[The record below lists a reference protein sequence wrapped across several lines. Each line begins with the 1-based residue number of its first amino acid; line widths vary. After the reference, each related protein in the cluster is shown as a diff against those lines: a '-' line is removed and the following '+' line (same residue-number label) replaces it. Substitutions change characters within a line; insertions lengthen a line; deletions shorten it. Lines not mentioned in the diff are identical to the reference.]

1 MFSINNF
8 WFILSTTLQITWSIP
23 LLLFYIFN
31 WQLYYIK
38 KKKNVVLITK
48 RLKKCISTITDDD
61 LDPSGVVIGK
71 WLIAYY
77 IDYYQNS
84 HDGSIKELY
93 IFCSRKKY
101 KQLIKN
107 NNEENI
113 YNENNEKQG
122 ITVWERSGT
131 FYHLSYS
138 NRTLQIKPYEQ
149 FEYQL
154 EISNAIK
161 KEYEANQNCVA
172 FINGKPGIG
181 KSMIPLFLANE
192 WNCTYCNSWN
202 PTDPSDDLSILY
214 NSILPTQEEPLIL
227 VLEEIDVI
235 LNDIH
240 KGIPNH
246 KNIPIPVR
254 NKITWN
260 TLLDK
265 ISIGL
270 YPYLVLFLISNK
282 SANELSN
289 LDKSYLRDGRVNYK
303 KEIP

>member
-1 MFSINNF
+1 MFSANNIF
-8 WFILSTTLQITWSIP
+8 FVLSTTLSITWSIP
-23 LLLFYIFN
+23 LLLLHIFDY
-31 WQLYYIK
+31 QLYYIK

-48 RLKKCISTITDDD
+48 RLKNCISSITDDD
-61 LDPSGVVIGK
+61 LNPSGIVIGR
-71 WLIAYY
+71 WFIAYY
-77 IDYYQNS
+77 IDYFENS
-84 HDGSIKELY
+84 HSGSIKELY
-93 IFCSRKKY
+93 LICSNKQYKLLSKNINEINEYDDDNKK
-101 KQLIKN
+101 K
-107 NNEENI
+107 
-113 YNENNEKQG
+113 G

-138 NRTLQIKPYEQ
+138 NRSLQIKPYEE
-149 FEYQL
+149 FEYQTDIL
-154 EISNAIK
+154 TAVK
-161 KEYEANQNCVA
+161 KEYNAIHNCVA

-192 WNCTYCNSWN
+192 LNCTYCNSWN

-214 NSILPTQEEPLIL
+214 NSILPSEDEPLVL

-270 YPYLVLFLISNK
+270 YPYLILFLISNK
-282 SANELSN
+282 SANDLSN

-303 KEIP
+303 KEIK